1 MSKIIKLVPFAVIFF
16 FSSSFNKVF
25 ADEVLY
31 CTEKFNIGFFY
42 EEGKWESTSFELGRF
57 TIKIIGD
64 WESIRYDGAVFK
76 CDGDR
81 EFRDGYPKICK
92 NEKPYNADAFN
103 IDKYSLRFVYVNP
116 SVAGYALKSENFKPD
131 TDNMSAG
138 QCEKF

>member
-1 MSKIIKLVPFAVIFF
+1 MSQIIKLVSLVVIFF

-31 CTEKFNIGFFY
+31 CTEKLTTGFFY
-42 EEGKWESTSFELGRF
+42 EEGKWETTSFNKERF

-64 WESIRYDGAVFK
+64 WESISYDDNVFK

-81 EFRDGYPKICK
+81 EYRDGYPKICK
-92 NEKPYNADAFN
+92 NEKPYDASAFN
-103 IDKYSLRFVYVNP
+103 IDKYSLRFVFVNP
-116 SVAGYALKSENFKPD
+116 SVAGYALENENLEPD
-131 TDNMSAG
+131 TDNISAG